1 MSFPAT
7 KADALYHLSSF
18 ASRAGISYAKQRNFD
33 RGAGGHTDVSCLS
46 PYIRRRIITETEVLT
61 SVLDHHSVKDAEKFV
76 QEVFWRTY
84 WKGWLEM
91 RPSVWAEYQAQLG
104 IQCNQIATQ
113 SGLRQQWEAACLGR
127 TGIECFDAWALE
139 LADTG
144 YLHNHARMWFASIWI
159 FTLKLPW
166 ELGADFFLRHLF
178 DGDPASNTLSWRW
191 VAGLQTAGKTYLA
204 RPDNIAKYTDG
215 RFFQSG
221 LATTA
226 QPRTETVTHP
236 RLPAPQTQNYDKA
249 APTFVLL
256 HDDDMDLSPLVD
268 SFENIV
274 GAVRVS
280 CLERLTPF
288 EMSPA
293 VIEFVEML
301 IKDANHRWFER
312 SGNIHKA
319 TSADDIISKALD
331 GAATQIAIP
340 YATVGPTSDFITALK
355 RKAHDSGIGVVSVLS
370 EYDQMCWP
378 KATHGFF
385 RFKEHISQFLRDLNM
400 GP

>member
-1 MSFPAT
+1 M
-7 KADALYHLSSF
+7 
-18 ASRAGISYAKQRNFD
+18 G
-33 RGAGGHTDVSCLS
+33 V
-46 PYIRRRIITETEVLT
+46 
-61 SVLDHHSVKDAEKFV
+61 
-76 QEVFWRTY
+76 
-84 WKGWLEM
+84 
-91 RPSVWAEYQAQLG
+91 
-104 IQCNQIATQ
+104 
-113 SGLRQQWEAACLGR
+113 
-127 TGIECFDAWALE
+127 
-139 LADTG
+139 
-144 YLHNHARMWFASIWI
+144 
-159 FTLKLPW
+159 
-166 ELGADFFLRHLF
+166 
-178 DGDPASNTLSWRW
+178 
-191 VAGLQTAGKTYLA
+191 
-204 RPDNIAKYTDG
+204 
-215 RFFQSG
+215 FFQSG

-293 VIEFVEML
+293 VIEFVETL
-301 IKDANHRWFER
+301 IKDADHRWFER
-312 SGNIHKA
+312 IGNIHKA

-331 GAATQIAIP
+331 CAATQIAIP